1 MQLNKQTDYAIRVLI
16 YLASAPR
23 GKLSTVAQMAD
34 ALGISANNLAKIVNR
49 FAAQGL
55 ITTVRG
61 RHGGMMINPE
71 TLECRLGD
79 LVSHF
84 EPDTELAH
92 CEQPVCILAP
102 QCRWRE
108 ILADS
113 QLSMRQHMNQYRLH
127 DLLNDPVWLKQVLQ
141 FEPQSSFDSLT

>member
-61 RHGGMMINPE
+61 RHGGLMIKPD
-71 TLECRLGD
+71 TLECRMGD
-79 LVSHF
+79 LVFYF
-84 EPDTELAH
+84 EPNTELAQ

-108 ILADS
+108 ILAES
-113 QLSMRQHMNQYRLH
+113 QQSMLEHMNQYRLR
-127 DLLNDPVWLKQVLQ
+127 DLLNDPAWLKQVLQ
-141 FEPQSSFDSLT
+141 FEPQSSCDSLT